1 MGRERYQRPD
11 DPRGSSGHRTVGA
24 VVVLLVLVIG
34 GILGGLWLWDK
45 ANDDS
50 KVGSHDLAQAA
61 TASATAATAPSGTHL
76 STDAFSNLLVLTVD
90 DTSAGNP
97 SLQGAYLLV
106 LDTTASK
113 GTLVTLPTAMSVDAG
128 SGGQTLAQLF
138 SSEGSASCVVPL
150 AEATSVSVSHVVE
163 MDVSSWDTLWGML
176 KDGAS
181 ASDLMSQATGLVSS
195 MRTDMDATSLLSYM
209 QEVRGVGR
217 ANLSEDDL
225 TSSGG
230 STANVDA
237 TQLGM
242 AVGTLVADE

>member
-1 MGRERYQRPD
+1 MSRERYQRPD
-11 DPRGSSGHRTVGA
+11 DPRVSSRRHTVGA
-24 VVVLLVLVIG
+24 VIVLLVLVMG
-34 GILGGLWLWDK
+34 GIFGGLWLWGK

-61 TASATAATAPSGTHL
+61 TASATAVTAPSGTHL

-90 DTSAGNP
+90 DASAKSP
-97 SLQGAYLLV
+97 VLQGAYLLV

-113 GTLVTLPTAMSVDAG
+113 GTLVSLPTMSVETD
-128 SGGQTLAQLF
+128 SGAQTLTQLF
-138 SSEGSASCVVPL
+138 STEGPASCVVPL

-176 KDGAS
+176 KGGAS

-217 ANLSEDDL
+217 ANLTEDDL
-225 TSSGG
+225 ASSGG
-230 STANVDA
+230 STSVVDA
-237 TQLGM
+237 TKLGI